1 MKRFFLLVIFCLC
14 SILTN
19 RQLEGCEVLHRGQ
32 PSAMMKLLWR
42 KNNQKSLQVSEFI
55 RTFAAVQW
63 NGELS
68 RKLLILF

>member
-1 MKRFFLLVIFCLC
+1 MREHIK
-14 SILTN
+14 
-19 RQLEGCEVLHRGQ
+19 
-32 PSAMMKLLWR
+32 SAMLWR
-42 KNNQKSLQVSEFI
+42 KNNQKSLQVSENI